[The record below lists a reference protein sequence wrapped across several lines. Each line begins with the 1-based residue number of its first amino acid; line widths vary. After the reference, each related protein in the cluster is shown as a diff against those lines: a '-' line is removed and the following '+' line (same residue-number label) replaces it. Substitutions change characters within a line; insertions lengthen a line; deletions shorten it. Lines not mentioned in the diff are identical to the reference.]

1 MGGGEEWRF
10 RERGERKGRVGEKRW
25 RDGRAREEEGEGKEY
40 QVLQQCG
47 WYWTLNMNGPKA
59 FTHW

>member
-1 MGGGEEWRF
+1 MERSKGGR
-10 RERGERKGRVGEKRW
+10 RKGEREERW
-25 RDGRAREEEGEGKEY
+25 KDGGVREEEGEGKEY

-47 WYWTLNMNGPKA
+47 WYWTLNTYGPKG